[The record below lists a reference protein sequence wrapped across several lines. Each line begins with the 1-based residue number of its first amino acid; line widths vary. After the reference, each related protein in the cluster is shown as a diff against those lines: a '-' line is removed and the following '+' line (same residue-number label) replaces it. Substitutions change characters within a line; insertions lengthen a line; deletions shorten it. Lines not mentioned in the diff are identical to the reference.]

1 MRQSGTGFGGMRE
14 YNSFLHRISSTGY
27 YQALEGHVADPW
39 TMSNRTA
46 EAYASTKKWQVKLI
60 CINPK
65 SAKDLRPLYAIAR
78 PQSSTPTK
86 PLATEA
92 ELLIPGNVRMKVHNY
107 KEEDIGG
114 GKRLT
119 IYCEEE

>member
-1 MRQSGTGFGGMRE
+1 M
-14 YNSFLHRISSTGY
+14 ISLSVK
-27 YQALEGHVADPW
+27 VA
-39 TMSNRTA
+39 A
-46 EAYASTKKWQVKLI
+46 
-60 CINPK
+60 NPNI
-65 SAKDLRPLYAIAR
+65 IAQ

-86 PLATEA
+86 RLATEA
-92 ELLIPGNVRMKVHNY
+92 ELLIPGNVRMKVREY

>member
-1 MRQSGTGFGGMRE
+1 MISLSVKVAANPNIIAQAQS
-14 YNSFLHRISSTGY
+14 I
-27 YQALEGHVADPW
+27 
-39 TMSNRTA
+39 
-46 EAYASTKKWQVKLI
+46 
-60 CINPK
+60 
-65 SAKDLRPLYAIAR
+65 
-78 PQSSTPTK
+78 TPTK